1 MDAINSESTDNIEK
15 IGGDNVG
22 DDGAIE
28 PCPNCF
34 VLKAVS
40 ATIRYVS
47 KFACKI
53 VALLG
58 SLIRPICKDKARSMK
73 NTFFD

>member
-15 IGGDNVG
+15 NGGDNVR

-28 PCPNCF
+28 PPCPNRF
-34 VLKAVS
+34 VLRAVS
-40 ATIRYVS
+40 AIIRYVS
-47 KFACKI
+47 KFACEI

-58 SLIRPICKDKARSMK
+58 SLIRPIVKTRLDR
-73 NTFFD
+73 